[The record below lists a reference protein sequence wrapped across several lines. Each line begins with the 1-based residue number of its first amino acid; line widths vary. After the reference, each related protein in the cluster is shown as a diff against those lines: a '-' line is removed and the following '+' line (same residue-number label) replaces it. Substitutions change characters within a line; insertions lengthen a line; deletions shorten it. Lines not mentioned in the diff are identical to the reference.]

1 LDTRPTFGVFY
12 MARYDEQFKLKAVQ
26 QYLSGDASY
35 RQVAAA
41 YGIEFS
47 QLRCWVASFKA
58 HGRCGLASKSGS
70 YDAQLK
76 LEVLDRG
83 RSEGLSDRQLA
94 TLYDIRSTG
103 HIGKWRSQY
112 DAGGVS
118 ALEPQ
123 RRGRRPMPAPKD
135 PPDPPHEPD
144 EKRPHKELLE
154 ELAYLRA
161 ENAYLKKVKALIEA
175 ERTEALKKRRKSSKD

>member
-1 LDTRPTFGVFY
+1 

-26 QYLSGDASY
+26 QYLSRNASY
-35 RQVAAA
+35 REVAAA

-47 QLRCWVASFKA
+47 QLRCWVASYEA
-58 HGRCGLASKSGS
+58 HGRSGLARKSGG
-70 YDAQLK
+70 YDVGLK
-76 LEVLDRG
+76 LEVLERAL
-83 RSEGLSDRQLA
+83 SEGLSDRQLA
-94 TLYDIRSTG
+94 ALYDIRSTG
-103 HIGKWRSQY
+103 HIGKWRRQY

-118 ALEPQ
+118 ALQPQ
-123 RRGRRPMPAPKD
+123 RRDRRSMPPPKD
-135 PPDPPHEPD
+135 PPQPLHEFD

-175 ERTEALKKRRKSSKD
+175 ERTEALQRKRKWSNN

>member
-1 LDTRPTFGVFY
+1 

-26 QYLSGDASY
+26 QYLCGDASY

-41 YGIEFS
+41 CGIESS
-47 QLRCWVASFKA
+47 QLRRWVASFNA
-58 HGRCGLASKSGS
+58 HGRCGLARKSGS

-76 LEVLDRG
+76 LQVLDRG
-83 RSEGLSDRQLA
+83 RNEGLSDRQLA
-94 TLYDIRSTG
+94 ALYDIRSAA

-123 RRGRRPMPAPKD
+123 RRDRRPMPPPKD
-135 PPDPPHEPD
+135 PPDPVHEPD
-144 EKRPHKELLE
+144 EKRPRKELLE